1 MSLIEKIDKELIKA
15 LKGGDKLAATTLRGL
30 KSDIKYYQIDKIL
43 DKLTDED
50 VLGVLSYAAKK
61 RRDSIEQFKAGGRDD
76 LVDQESRE
84 LEIIQQ
90 YLPQL
95 MTPAEIEPLVKQAIA
110 DTDAESP
117 ADIGKIMKV
126 LMPQVKGKADGK
138 MVKEI
143 VLRLLSAK

>member
-1 MSLIEKIDKELIKA
+1 MSLIEKIDKDLIKA

-30 KSDIKYYQIDKIL
+30 KSDIKYYQIDNIL

-50 VLGVLSYAAKK
+50 VLGVLAFAAKK

-95 MTPAEIEPLVKQAIA
+95 MPPTEIEPLVKQAIA
-110 DTDAESP
+110 ETGAESP

-138 MVKEI
+138 VVKEI
-143 VLRLLSAK
+143 VIRLLSAK